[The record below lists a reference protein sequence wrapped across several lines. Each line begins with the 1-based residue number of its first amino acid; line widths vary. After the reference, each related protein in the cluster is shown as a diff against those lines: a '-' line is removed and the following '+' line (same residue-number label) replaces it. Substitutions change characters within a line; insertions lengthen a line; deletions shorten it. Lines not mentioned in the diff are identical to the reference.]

1 MSIKKRLLVVVLTG
15 VILPTLI
22 IAIVSLYQFRTS
34 TLQSYEQSSYKEM
47 QHIGNAFKFY
57 LQGLSANAKVLA
69 NSEALQGL
77 DSSVADYMG
86 DTQPMTSKQNSPAE
100 RRAYAL
106 LEAMGNSRDDFAYVF
121 LGLSNGDYIQ
131 WPQGELGDYDPR
143 QRPWY
148 QTGQGNR
155 NNAVRVPAYQDVNTG
170 APLLDY
176 VMEFP
181 AQDGLSGVIGVDVTL
196 EALTNMLGDVTLGKS
211 GYIVLVEDTGT
222 VLADPNNPDN
232 NFEPARSVASVYSDG
247 NFSESLT
254 AVSFDGE
261 DYFVNQY
268 KAPESGWRLIGVV
281 PQQEVLGQVTQ
292 LQTVILSISL
302 ILVIAFGVLGYF
314 MIQRISAS
322 IIAVSDGLSD
332 AASGDGDLTKR
343 LPIRSQDEL
352 GKTAG
357 AFNQFVD
364 VIQELIIGI
373 KDRSTKLS
381 SHADHATQFAEQLDG
396 ASHQQRSGLEQI
408 ATAFHQMVATANEVS
423 QNCNQT
429 ADSAQ
434 QCQSEVERGMALMN
448 NTRAAVQEMA
458 TTLNEADSAM
468 SELTKE
474 NDNITAMLD
483 TIRGIAE
490 QTNLLALN
498 AAIESARAGEHGRGF
513 AVVADEVRVLSQ
525 KTTKSTEEIDE
536 LLQALTQR
544 TNQLSEKLQGSV
556 EHSQTTT
563 EATEEAL
570 GVFDTIQ
577 SLVGQIHDMAAQIAT
592 ATEEQHSVSEDINQN
607 VTNVLDGA
615 NSAAE
620 TAEQTN
626 ATAAELRM
634 VATELS
640 ELVNR
645 FKTDKPT
652 S

>member
-1 MSIKKRLLVVVLTG
+1 MSIKKRILAIVLTG
-15 VILPTLI
+15 VVLPTLI
-22 IAIVSLYQFRTS
+22 ISVVALYQFRTS
-34 TLQSYEQSSYKEM
+34 TLISYEQSSYKEM

-57 LQGLSANAKVLA
+57 LQGLSANAKMLA
-69 NSEALQGL
+69 NSQALQEL
-77 DSSVADYMG
+77 DGSVAKYMG
-86 DTQPMTSKQNSPAE
+86 PAKQMTSPQNSPVEA
-100 RRAYAL
+100 RAFKL
-106 LEAMGNSRDDFAYVF
+106 LDAMGNSRDDFAYVF
-121 LGLSNGDYIQ
+121 LGLSDGGYIQ
-131 WPQGELGDYDPR
+131 WPQGESGDYDPR

-148 QTGQGNR
+148 QTGLGSGN
-155 NNAVRVPAYQDVNTG
+155 NPVRVPAYQDITSG

-181 AQDGLSGVIGVDVTL
+181 AQDGLTGVVGVDVTL
-196 EALTNMLGDVTLGKS
+196 EALTNMLGEVTLGQS

-232 NFEPARSVASVYSDG
+232 NFESVDGVNSVYSG
-247 NFSESLT
+247 QSLSRSLK

-261 DYFVNQY
+261 SYFVNQY
-268 KAPESGWRLIGVV
+268 QAPDSGWRLIGIV
-281 PQQEVLGQVTQ
+281 PQQEVLGQVNQ
-292 LQTVILSISL
+292 LQTVIISIGVL
-302 ILVIAFGVLGYF
+302 LVVIFGVLGFF
-314 MIQRISAS
+314 MVNRISAS
-322 IIAVSDGLSD
+322 IVAVSDGLSD
-332 AASGDGDLTKR
+332 AASGEGDLTKR
-343 LPIRSQDEL
+343 LPVTSKDEL
-352 GKTAG
+352 GTTAT

-373 KDRSTKLS
+373 KDRSLKLT
-381 SHADHATQFAEQLDG
+381 SHADHTTQFAEQLDG

-434 QCQSEVERGMALMN
+434 QCQSEVDRGMALMN

-468 SELTKE
+468 AELTKE

-544 TNQLSEKLQGSV
+544 TSQLSEKLQGSV

-570 GVFDTIQ
+570 SVFSTIQ
-577 SLVGQIHDMAAQIAT
+577 ELVGQIHDMAAQIAT

-645 FKTDKPT
+645 FKTDKPST
-652 S
+652 

>member
-57 LQGLSANAKVLA
+57 LEGLAANAKMLG
-69 NSEALQGL
+69 NSDALQRL
-77 DSSVADYMG
+77 DSSVTKYMG
-86 DTQPMTSKQNSPAE
+86 STKAMTSKQNSPAE
-100 RRAYAL
+100 ARAYGL
-106 LEAMGNSRDDFAYVF
+106 LEAMGESREDFAYVF
-121 LGLSNGDYIQ
+121 LGLSDGGYIQ
-131 WPQGELGDYDPR
+131 WPQGESGNYDPR

-148 QTGQGNR
+148 QTGQGSG
-155 NNAVRVPAYQDVNTG
+155 NNPVRVPAYQDVNTG

-176 VMEFP
+176 VMEFQ

-196 EALTNMLGDVTLGKS
+196 EALTNMLGDVTLGES

-232 NFEPARSVASVYSDG
+232 NFEPAQSVDSVYSGG

-254 AVSFDGE
+254 AVSFSGK

-268 KAPESGWRLIGVV
+268 KAPESGWRLIGIV
-281 PQQEVLGQVTQ
+281 PQQEVLGQVTR

-302 ILVIAFGVLGYF
+302 ILVVVFGVLGYF

-343 LPIRSQDEL
+343 LPVRSQDEL

-364 VIQELIIGI
+364 VIQELIVGI

-381 SHADHATQFAEQLDG
+381 SHADQTTQFAEQLDG

-434 QCQSEVERGMALMN
+434 QCQSEVDRGMTLMN

-468 SELTKE
+468 AELTKE

-570 GVFDTIQ
+570 SVFDTIQ
-577 SLVGQIHDMAAQIAT
+577 SLVGQIHDMASQIAT

-607 VTNVLDGA
+607 VTSVLEGA
-615 NSAAE
+615 NSAAS

-626 ATAAELRM
+626 ATAAELRV
-634 VATELS
+634 VASELS

-645 FKTDKPT
+645 FKTEKD

>member
-57 LQGLSANAKVLA
+57 LEGLAANAKMLG
-69 NSEALQGL
+69 NSDALKRL
-77 DSSVADYMG
+77 DSSVTKYMG
-86 DTQPMTSKQNSPAE
+86 ATQTMTSKQNSPTEA
-100 RRAYAL
+100 RAYGL
-106 LEAMGNSRDDFAYVF
+106 LEAMGESREDFAYVF
-121 LGLSNGDYIQ
+121 LGLSDGGYIQ
-131 WPQGELGDYDPR
+131 WPQGDLGDYDPR
-143 QRPWY
+143 PRPWY
-148 QTGQGNR
+148 QTGQGSGNTP
-155 NNAVRVPAYQDVNTG
+155 VRVPAYQDVNTG

-176 VMEFP
+176 VMEFQ

-196 EALTNMLGDVTLGKS
+196 EALTNMLGDVTLGES

-232 NFEPARSVASVYSDG
+232 NFEPARSVESVYSGG

-254 AVSFDGE
+254 AASFDGE

-268 KAPESGWRLIGVV
+268 KAPESGWRLIGIV

-302 ILVIAFGVLGYF
+302 ILVIVFGVLGYF

-343 LPIRSQDEL
+343 LPVRSQDEL

-381 SHADHATQFAEQLDG
+381 SHADHTTQFAEQLDG
-396 ASHQQRSGLEQI
+396 ASNQQRSGLEQI

-434 QCQSEVERGMALMN
+434 QCQSEVDRGMALMN

-468 SELTKE
+468 AELTKE

-570 GVFDTIQ
+570 SVFDTIQ

-607 VTNVLDGA
+607 VTGVLEGA
-615 NSAAE
+615 NSAAS

-634 VATELS
+634 VASELS

-645 FKTDKPT
+645 FKTEKDR
-652 S
+652 